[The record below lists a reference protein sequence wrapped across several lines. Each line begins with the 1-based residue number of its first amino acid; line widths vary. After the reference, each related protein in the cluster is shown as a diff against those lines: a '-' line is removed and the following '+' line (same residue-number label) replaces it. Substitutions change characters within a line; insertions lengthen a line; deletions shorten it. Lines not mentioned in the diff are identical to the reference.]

1 MHVRHGVVKCT
12 EGTKL
17 RASLSHRPLQNVEI
31 SYPEYL
37 VDIIILKIF
46 FFRILG
52 QLQCTGWT
60 LILEN
65 YYFFFFFYW
74 QVGMEKKKRGV
85 YKQVYW
91 LIVVLKMNLHRE
103 KENTAKPRTFG
114 GTFAKCTNSVLHL
127 SWLNYSAAWTFHE
140 N

>member
-37 VDIIILKIF
+37 VDIIILNIF

-52 QLQCTGWT
+52 QLQCTCNC
-60 LILEN
+60 LISSGVN
-65 YYFFFFFYW
+65 TNTRGSVFFSFFYW
-74 QVGMEKKKRGV
+74 QVGMKKKKKRGV
-85 YKQVYW
+85 YKQVY
-91 LIVVLKMNLHRE
+91 
-103 KENTAKPRTFG
+103 
-114 GTFAKCTNSVLHL
+114 
-127 SWLNYSAAWTFHE
+127 
-140 N
+140 